1 MFTYLF
7 VAEPAKALFNSY
19 IHRANIDVVTINS
32 DSARFSRVLRRAI
45 FWPVGII
52 FVTALLL
59 LLFTVVLFEM
69 VSWSDH
75 SYQVLAQTRKCENLV
90 VSSQN
95 NERGFLLTGAA
106 EFAKAYEDEHKAAD
120 AELGKLKVMVG
131 DKPEQIHRAE
141 DIIEAENI
149 WSEHAKTMIAH
160 RSQQLPINTDWIRMG
175 RLMMDNART
184 RFDEFTDAE
193 EATRDARLHK
203 VRQMK
208 SILAFAGGALVL
220 LLAISIAYRVKK
232 QMTELAEEYRVALE
246 TIEHRHEELSRSERD
261 LEEQKEW
268 LRVTLTSI
276 GDGVIVA
283 DPSGRIVLMNHESE
297 RLTGWTQVEALH
309 QPLATVFKVVNEETR
324 AAVVDPGAKALEE
337 KKVVGLANHSVL
349 ISRDGE
355 EWPIEDSAAPICD
368 PKGNILGVVMVFHDA
383 TAMRLAQKNLKAYSA
398 ELEKKVAER
407 TTTLQQMVSEL
418 EAFSYSVSHD
428 LRAPLRAMQGFSE
441 AVLEDYGDKLDTQ
454 GKNYLER
461 IGNAAKRLDRLIRDL
476 LSYTRISRIDAPLE
490 VFDLKKVVH
499 DIIEHDP
506 SLNPPAAQVTVA
518 EATLPKVLGRETA
531 LNQVITNLLGNAAKF
546 AKPGT
551 VPEIKI
557 RAEDRGSAVRLW
569 IEDNGIGIAPADQER
584 IFDMFI
590 QAQEPEKYGGTGIGL
605 AIVKKAAQTMRG
617 AVGVESKEG
626 EGSRF
631 WVDLNKVA

>member
-1 MFTYLF
+1 
-7 VAEPAKALFNSY
+7 
-19 IHRANIDVVTINS
+19 VTIHS

-45 FWPVGII
+45 FWPVGIVFI
-52 FVTALLL
+52 TASVL
-59 LLFTVVLFEM
+59 LLFTVELFEM

-75 SYQVLAQTRKCENLV
+75 SYQVLAHTRNCETLI

-95 NERGFLLTGAA
+95 NERGFLLTGVA
-106 EFAKAYEDEHKAAD
+106 EFAKSYDDETKAAD
-120 AELGKLKVMVG
+120 AELGRLRELVS
-131 DKPEQIHRAE
+131 DNPDQIHRAE
-141 DIIEAENI
+141 DIIQAENL
-149 WSEHAKTMIAH
+149 WAEQAKMMIA
-160 RSQQLPINTDWIRMG
+160 RRTQQIPINADSIRMG
-175 RLMMDNART
+175 QLLIDNARA
-184 RFDEFTDAE
+184 RFDQFADAE
-193 EATRDARLHK
+193 DALRDARLHK

-208 SILAFAGGALVL
+208 SVLAYAGGALTL
-220 LLAISIAYRVKK
+220 LLALAIAYRVKK
-232 QMTELAEEYRVALE
+232 QMTELALEYQTALE
-246 TIEHRHEELSRSERD
+246 TIEHRHEELRRSERD

-283 DPSGRIVLMNHESE
+283 DAAGRIVLMNHESE
-297 RLTGWTQVEALH
+297 RLTGWTQAEALH
-309 QPLATVFKVVNEETR
+309 QSLATVFKILNEETR
-324 AAVVDPGAKALEE
+324 AAVVDPVARVLEE
-337 KKVVGLANHSVL
+337 RKVVGLANHTVL
-349 ISRDGE
+349 ISRLGE

-368 PKGNILGVVMVFHDA
+368 AKGKMLGVVMVFHDA

-398 ELEKKVAER
+398 DLEKKVAER

-441 AVLEDYGDKLDTQ
+441 AVLEDYGDKLDAQ
-454 GKNYLER
+454 GKHYLGR
-461 IGNAAKRLDRLIRDL
+461 IENAAKRLDHLIQDL
-476 LSYTRISRIDAPLE
+476 LSYTRISRIDTPLE
-490 VFDLKKVVH
+490 VFDLKKVIH
-499 DIIEHDP
+499 DIIEHDTG
-506 SLNPPAAQVTVA
+506 LNAPAAKVTV
-518 EATLPKVLGRETA
+518 EETTLPKVLGRETA

-557 RAEDRGSAVRLW
+557 RAEDRGAAVRLW
-569 IEDNGIGIAPADQER
+569 IEDNGIGIAPTDQER

-590 QAQEPEKYGGTGIGL
+590 QAHEPGKYGGTGIGL